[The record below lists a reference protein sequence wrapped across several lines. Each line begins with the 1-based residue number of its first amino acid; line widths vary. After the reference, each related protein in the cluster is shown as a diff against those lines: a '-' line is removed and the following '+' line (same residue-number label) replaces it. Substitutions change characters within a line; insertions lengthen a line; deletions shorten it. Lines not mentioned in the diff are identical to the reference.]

1 MYARWG
7 VLQFVKSYGEI
18 ATPLTKLLQKNAFKW
33 DEEATTAFENLKLAT
48 TTIRVLALPDLVPT
62 FYYWDWCFWCG
73 FRDCDISKRPPYCF
87 FQPETVSKSP
97 NQIYLWTE
105 TYGCGTFGAKVET
118 LPSWEE
124 IHHNFKPKI
133 SQILVGTKRG
143 STPIPKM
150 VDKAPRLWFWD
161 IVSAWTPK

>member
-62 FYYWDWCFWCG
+62 FYY
-73 FRDCDISKRPPYCF
+73 
-87 FQPETVSKSP
+87 
-97 NQIYLWTE
+97 
-105 TYGCGTFGAKVET
+105 
-118 LPSWEE
+118 
-124 IHHNFKPKI
+124 
-133 SQILVGTKRG
+133 
-143 STPIPKM
+143 
-150 VDKAPRLWFWD
+150 
-161 IVSAWTPK
+161 